1 MNKDYLKPGNSS
13 YVKQLTVLVKWATAQ
28 FREILSLMWL
38 INTFP
43 TGVTVKGSTKI
54 FIVFQ
59 RDFTNLS
66 QEIWNS
72 VKHML
77 VP

>member
-1 MNKDYLKPGNSS
+1 
-13 YVKQLTVLVKWATAQ
+13 
-28 FREILSLMWL
+28 MWF

-59 RDFTNLS
+59 RDFANLN

-77 VP
+77 IP

>member
-1 MNKDYLKPGNSS
+1 M
-13 YVKQLTVLVKWATAQ
+13 LVKWATAQ
-28 FREILSLMWL
+28 FRKIILLMWF

-59 RDFTNLS
+59 RDFANLN
-66 QEIWNS
+66 QEI
-72 VKHML
+72 
-77 VP
+77 